1 MLQSQNFL
9 VEKLLELIVLRRNS
23 EFLKK
28 IETEVLR
35 SINWT

>member
-9 VEKLLELIVLRRNS
+9 VDKLLELIVLRRNS